1 MNLTT
6 IAISLFVFVVGPVW
20 LTFFLRR
27 RYPANLP
34 LGLFLSF
41 LFPLF
46 SQLYLPK
53 ASTYIIVVFACGL
66 ALYKIGLGGHLLWGC
81 TGLVSAA
88 LLYSRLQRK

>member
-6 IAISLFVFVVGPVW
+6 VAVSLFVFVVGPVW

-27 RYPANLP
+27 RYPANLR
-34 LGLFLSF
+34 LGLFLSI

-46 SQLYLPK
+46 SQLYLPG
-53 ASTYIIVVFACGL
+53 ASTYIIVVFVSGL
-66 ALYKIGLGGHLLWGC
+66 ALYKLGLGGQLLWGA

-88 LLYSRLQRK
+88 LLYYRLQKK